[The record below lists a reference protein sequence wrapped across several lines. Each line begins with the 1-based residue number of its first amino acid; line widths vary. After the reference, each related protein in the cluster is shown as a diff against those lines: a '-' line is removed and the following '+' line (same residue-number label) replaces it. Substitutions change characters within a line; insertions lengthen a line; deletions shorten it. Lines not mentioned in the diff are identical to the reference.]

1 MMSLLSILFESLSCA
16 ELILKVRQITIDMF
30 FYIFFY
36 TMASSITSMTALA
49 VDWKYATTNCLDWK
63 YATANSYVKRTAV
76 LLRWHGSKYIVVTY
90 F

>member
-1 MMSLLSILFESLSCA
+1 
-16 ELILKVRQITIDMF
+16 
-30 FYIFFY
+30 
-36 TMASSITSMTALA
+36 MASSIASMTALA

-76 LLRWHGSKYIVVTY
+76 LLRWHGFKYIVVTY